1 MKKLQNQIFLG
12 NLKQARILVCQMGG
26 REAYP
31 FMTAKHFKVLN
42 VRGCFLSEFCFKK
55 KNGHRKTFLSSFM
68 ASAKAIPVGLE
79 LPAGEIRWKK
89 LSLEVWL
96 HFSAD
101 SSGLMLLKSPSSLVG
116 GG

>member
-55 KNGHRKTFLSSFM
+55 KMVTVKHFSFV